1 MVGPSER
8 LFMSKSSFNKLL
20 FIDWSESLGH
30 DCRMSISDWDSG
42 VLVTGYDRG
51 KPQPLSLID
60 IGDWIFNIEDPAI
73 QRWRETLPREV
84 NDSLSLLPSYQAQ
97 ILRWAVDS
105 KPVADLL
112 INNPLLLW
120 LLADEGLFGLSSL
133 GEINRKLGVK
143 QKVLCAG
150 LGLTGTEQQVGII
163 RRAAG
168 GNLSATAIRDL
179 REVLENQAICKFLGH
194 RRNISGSNILVLKRY
209 QWIVRYPCRTLVDS
223 LENAD
228 TLRTFQDV
236 MRMSFD
242 LEPLYQCRSPA
253 AMQRLHD
260 RLVEHINRQ
269 DEFNFRRDDWGDI
282 KELPPPPL
290 PGNESIKPITTQQ
303 QIVKEGREMK
313 HCIASYVEL
322 VLSGEFYV
330 YRMLEPER
338 LTIGLTISGG
348 LLAGEASRYRLREV
362 RAKYNHHPNEA
373 SMRLIEDWF
382 KSAQNPE
389 KRNVTPDEGAR

>member
-1 MVGPSER
+1 
-8 LFMSKSSFNKLL
+8 MSKSSFNKSLS
-20 FIDWSESLGH
+20 IDWSESIGH
-30 DCRMSISDWDSG
+30 DCRISISDWDSG
-42 VLVTGYDRG
+42 LLVTGYDEG
-51 KPQPLSLID
+51 NPQPLSLLD

-84 NDSLSLLPSYQAQ
+84 NNSLSLLPSYQAQ

-105 KPVADLL
+105 QPVVDLL
-112 INNPLLLW
+112 ISNPLLLW
-120 LLADEGLFGLSSL
+120 LLVDDGLLGLSSL

-143 QKVLCAG
+143 QKVLCAD

-168 GNLSATAIRDL
+168 GNLFASAIRDL
-179 REVLENQAICKFLGH
+179 REILANQAICKFLGH
-194 RRNISGSNILVLKRY
+194 RRNISGSNILVIKRY
-209 QWIVRYPCRTLVDS
+209 PWIVRYPCRALVDS

-228 TLRTFQDV
+228 TLRIFQDV
-236 MRMSFD
+236 MRMSD
-242 LEPLYQCRSPA
+242 DPGPLCQCRSPA

-269 DEFNFRRDDWGDI
+269 DEFNFHRDDWGDI

-290 PGNESIKPITTQQ
+290 PGNESIKPVTTQQ
-303 QIVKEGREMK
+303 QIVNEGREMK
-313 HCIASYVEL
+313 HCIASFVEL

-330 YRMLEPER
+330 YQMLEPER
-338 LTIGLTISGG
+338 LTIGLTISQP
-348 LLAGEASRYRLREV
+348 LLHGEASRYRLREV
-362 RAKYNHHPNEA
+362 RGKYNHYPTEA

-382 KSAQNPE
+382 ESAQTHE
-389 KRNVTPDEGAR
+389 KRNENSDEGAR